1 MGVGVGMG
9 GWENVQLQF
18 VSKRTLLEPAEKE
31 DQIEF
36 PGIRAY
42 RRADGLKRD

>member
-1 MGVGVGMG
+1 ME

-18 VSKRTLLEPAEKE
+18 VAKRTLLEPAEKE

-36 PGIRAY
+36 PGIQAY
-42 RRADGLKRD
+42 RRADGLMQD